1 MSEVTLSM
9 IYEEVRKLNKRIDFL
24 EELVEEIIIKELP
37 KVKLSKKEIEE
48 IKNSIEQMKKGDYV
62 TLEELMNA

>member
-9 IYEEVRKLNKRIDFL
+9 VYEEIRKLSRKLDFL
-24 EELVEEIIIKELP
+24 EEIVEEIVIRELP
-37 KVKLSKKEIEE
+37 KMRLNDKEVAE
-48 IKNSIEQMKKGDYV
+48 IKSALEQMKKGDYV

>member
-9 IYEEVRKLNKRIDFL
+9 VYEEVRKLSKKLDFL
-24 EELVEEIIIKELP
+24 EEIIEEIVIRELP
-37 KVKLSKKEIEE
+37 KARLSDEEVSE
-48 IKNSIEQMKKGDYV
+48 IKSSLEQMKKGDYV